1 MFSSF
6 NLNQLKQIL
15 KDFREHHNIRNYHKK
30 LKKSDLLNEI
40 EKHFQIDG
48 GYLYALQGGSKD
60 SGYVQKLESENIK
73 HGKKTIVLSK
83 MKNPSKYMIKK
94 YGEHHTEPEYHHE
107 PEFHHEPAPHDAHI
121 EQFSIFAEHEVLDFD
136 VGKKPKKKTNSK
148 EAITDQQADKITKE
162 KEQKL
167 LEEQRKKKLK
177 LTYKKLEKDL
187 IEYNSKS
194 IELKNKYSSDLEKLK
209 KLRQTKQ
216 NKLLY
221 ENRIKQ
227 DTENKQ
233 RLKSQY
239 KYLFEY
245 MKEHKLN
252 PCNLSLVQQ
261 HIHYEISRL

>member
-6 NLNQLKQIL
+6 KLKQIKQIL
-15 KDFREHHNIRNYHKK
+15 KDFCEHHNIRNYHK

-48 GYLYALQGGSKD
+48 GYLYALKGGSKN

-107 PEFHHEPAPHDAHI
+107 PEFHHEPAPHDAHK
-121 EQFSIFAEHEVLDFD
+121 EQLPIFAEHEVIYFD
-136 VGKKPKKKTNSK
+136 VGKKPKKKSNSK
-148 EAITDQQADKITKE
+148 ETITDQQADKIAKE

-177 LTYKKLEKDL
+177 FTYKKLEKEL
-187 IEYNSKS
+187 IEYNNKS
-194 IELKNKYSSDLEKLK
+194 IALRNKYSSELDKLK

-227 DTENKQ
+227 KPLIPQNNRCSHLPD
-233 RLKSQY
+233 L
-239 KYLFEY
+239 
-245 MKEHKLN
+245 EHYN
-252 PCNLSLVQQ
+252 
-261 HIHYEISRL
+261 